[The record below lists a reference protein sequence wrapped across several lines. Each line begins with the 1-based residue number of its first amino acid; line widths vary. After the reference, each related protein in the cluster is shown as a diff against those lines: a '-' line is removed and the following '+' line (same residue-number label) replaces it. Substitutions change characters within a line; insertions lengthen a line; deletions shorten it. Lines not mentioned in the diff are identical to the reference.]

1 MIGFD
6 ERQFAKA
13 VQKREAKKAK
23 LAKEKENSSSG
34 GSIFK
39 KWEKTSKK
47 EKLILCDD
55 PNNNEFLNMLR
66 SDLKKKETSESTM
79 KKKLLGKIF
88 KILQLKGK
96 PISQCGIWVD
106 GNFSESSSKT
116 KTAEEKRKVYRRRS
130 RSSQSSTPSNF
141 EPMPTIYE
149 EDGEEDI
156 ISIASYEIEKHH
168 IIAVAWV
175 GVKNCVVRD
184 YEYLLCII

>member
-23 LAKEKENSSSG
+23 LAKEKENSSH

-39 KWEKTSKK
+39 KHEKTSKK

-96 PISQCGIWVD
+96 
-106 GNFSESSSKT
+106 FS
-116 KTAEEKRKVYRRRS
+116 
-130 RSSQSSTPSNF
+130 F
-141 EPMPTIYE
+141 
-149 EDGEEDI
+149 
-156 ISIASYEIEKHH
+156 
-168 IIAVAWV
+168 
-175 GVKNCVVRD
+175 
-184 YEYLLCII
+184 